1 MTSKFGVLIGQ
12 SLSWEEM
19 KRSALL
25 VEELSFDSLWIADH
39 FANPFT
45 DSDWLEA
52 WTVMAGLAE
61 TTSKIR
67 LGTLVTNIVYR
78 HPAVIA
84 KQAVT
89 VDQMSGGRL
98 DLGIGA
104 GGAPTCHSMTGT
116 PFWPGKERQER
127 LAEFVDL
134 VDQLLTNER
143 TTFKGTYYQA
153 EEALMRP
160 SAVQR
165 PRPALTVAAH
175 GPRSMSVAAKHADT
189 WSFYEPGTGL
199 KGPDAAD
206 AMRKMNDFIDKKATE
221 AGRDPAQIT
230 RSYCCGFAASSAWL
244 SLDEALSDIELYQQA
259 GINEFIFSYTAT
271 GLDSREIVGEQGDVL
286 GDIEVT
292 QLLTKEDDLKTLRDA
307 VRQFE

>member
-1 MTSKFGVLIGQ
+1 
-12 SLSWEEM
+12 M

-25 VEELSFDSLWIADH
+25 VEELSFNSLWIADH

-45 DSDWLEA
+45 ESDWLEA

-89 VDQMSGGRL
+89 VDQMSSGRL

-116 PFWPGKERQER
+116 PFWSGKERQER

-143 TTFKGTYYQA
+143 TTFKGNYYQA

-160 SAVQR
+160 SAVQC

-175 GPRSMSVAAKHADT
+175 GPKSMSVAAKHADT
-189 WSFYEPGTGL
+189 WSFYEPGAGL
-199 KGPDAAD
+199 KGADAAE
-206 AMRKMNDFIDKKATE
+206 AMRKMNDFIDEKATE

-244 SLDEALSDIELYQQA
+244 SLEEALPDIELYQQA
-259 GINEFIFSYTAT
+259 GINEFIFNYTPT
-271 GLDSREIVGEQGDVL
+271 ELSDHEIISEQGEVL
-286 GDIEVT
+286 GNIEVT
-292 QLLTKEDDLKTLRDA
+292 QLLNGEGDLRKLRDG
-307 VRQFE
+307 VRRFE